1 MQKNLCLKVI
11 VILFCFFA
19 VSSVDAQECSTK
31 ELNTLKQ
38 LASNIKLNYELE
50 DDTYNES
57 HKYNFLISTV
67 NFNDS
72 FYLVDMDGHTFRYVS
87 NLEKDG
93 IRGLRSVDEGITYKI
108 NVYASNKTNC
118 VGTKIVTKKIEI
130 PYYNDYSQREE
141 CIGIEEF
148 SLCQKYYSGYIESEE
163 YFLEK
168 VNEYK
173 NRNNNPTIV
182 EKSNFFGM
190 IIKFISNNLIF
201 VIPVAIILVGIT
213 VIVIIKVIKSKK
225 RTKVRI

>member
-1 MQKNLCLKVI
+1 MQKNIWLKVI

-50 DDTYNES
+50 DDTYNEF

-67 NFNDS
+67 NFNDN

-93 IRGLRSVDEGITYKI
+93 IRVLRSVDEGINYKI
-108 NVYASNKTNC
+108 DVYASNKTNC

-148 SLCQKYYSGYIESEE
+148 SLCQKYYGGYIESEE

-168 VNEYK
+168 VNEYRNK
-173 NRNNNPTIV
+173 NNNPDID
-182 EKSNFFGM
+182 EKDNFFGM

-201 VIPVAIILVGIT
+201 VIPIAIILAGIT
-213 VIVIIKVIKSKK
+213 VIVVIKVIKSKK